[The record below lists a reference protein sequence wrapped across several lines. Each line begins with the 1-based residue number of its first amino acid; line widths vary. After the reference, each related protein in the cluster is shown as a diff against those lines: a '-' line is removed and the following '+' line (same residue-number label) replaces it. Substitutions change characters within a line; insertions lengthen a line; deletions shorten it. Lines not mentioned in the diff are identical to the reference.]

1 MGRKKK
7 QEVTQQNGNG
17 SAPTLAGAIQSAL
30 QTIGVEAETG
40 KVREWVRQN
49 CPGVN
54 VGAASFQ
61 STLSVKRKALRGS
74 AAPGK
79 KRRRA
84 ARSASEPTLT
94 DLMRVKRAAESQGG
108 VESLL
113 KTVQSVRGLADQVGG
128 IDGLERCLEALQG
141 FAGAR

>member
-7 QEVTQQNGNG
+7 QEATQRNGNG

-30 QTIGVEAETG
+30 QTIGVEAESD

-84 ARSASEPTLT
+84 TRGASEPTLT
-94 DLMRVKRAAESQGG
+94 GLMRVKRAAEAQGG
-108 VESLL
+108 VEALL

-128 IDGLERCLEALQG
+128 IDGLERCLKALQG

>member
-1 MGRKKK
+1 
-7 QEVTQQNGNG
+7 
-17 SAPTLAGAIQSAL
+17 IQSAL

-40 KVREWVRQN
+40 KVREWVREN

-84 ARSASEPTLT
+84 TRSASEPTLT
-94 DLMRVKRAAESQGG
+94 GLMRVKRAAEAQGG
-108 VESLL
+108 VEAIL
-113 KTVQSVRGLADQVGG
+113 KTVQSVRGLADHVGG